1 MKLGNTKEKLIN
13 EDCSNI
19 ITFGKYKGTKISE
32 LTVDYLVWLKENIK
46 DKTPEFENA
55 IEDALE
61 DKKDDMLC
69 FRISYTPTSKMCAR
83 CPFIEE
89 CAALTNYIE

>member
-1 MKLGNTKEKLIN
+1 MKLGTTKENLIN

-32 LTVDYLVWLKENIK
+32 LTIDYLLWLKENIK
-46 DKTPEFENA
+46 NKSPEFEES
-55 IEDALE
+55 IEEALE
-61 DKKDDMLC
+61 NKKDDMLC
-69 FRISYTPTSKMCAR
+69 FRINYSPTSKICPR

-89 CAALTNYIE
+89 CATLTNYIE